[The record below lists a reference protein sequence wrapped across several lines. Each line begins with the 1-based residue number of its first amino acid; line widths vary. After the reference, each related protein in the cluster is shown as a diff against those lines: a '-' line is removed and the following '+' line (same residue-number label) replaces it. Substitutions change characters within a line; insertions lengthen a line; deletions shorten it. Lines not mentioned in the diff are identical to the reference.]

1 MRVYIRQMWVFLL
14 LQMGFDKDDILPNK
28 LHLQNWQWIPSSDE
42 IFLDIVPVMRRAG
55 AIGAKI
61 ILWSRIYIFNKYF
74 TILQCGG
81 CHDEERLMSATI
93 VKNYNL
99 FSGDMGLELEPE
111 SKTGKRWSRSRNL
124 IVSTSVT
131 SPPPPP
137 NPPPTPQPHYLFDHS
152 MRSASPYMRFELR
165 IESLY
170 GSLQEWK
177 FTFHSQEQGCRSG
190 SGRIQTKRTGCDHK
204 NWRVL

>member
-1 MRVYIRQMWVFLL
+1 MRVYIGQMWVFLL

-28 LHLQNWQWIPSSDE
+28 LHLQNLQWIPSSDE

-55 AIGAKI
+55 ASGAKI

-81 CHDEERLMSATI
+81 CQDEERLMSATI

-124 IVSTSVT
+124 IVLAPKHCIV
-131 SPPPPP
+131 
-137 NPPPTPQPHYLFDHS
+137 
-152 MRSASPYMRFELR
+152 
-165 IESLY
+165 
-170 GSLQEWK
+170 
-177 FTFHSQEQGCRSG
+177 
-190 SGRIQTKRTGCDHK
+190 GRHLHGKHHLNKLNHK
-204 NWRVL
+204 APSSE